1 MDELVMYIK
10 YLIKVV
16 VWITCIELF
25 HNMYANVTSLLQ
37 AIVATIA
44 IVLGATNVADDW

>member
-16 VWITCIELF
+16 WITCIELF
-25 HNMYANVTSLLQ
+25 HSMYANVTSLLQ